1 MAGFETRAVH
11 VGQEPDPVSGAVVPP
26 IGLSTTFVQTDVGV
40 PVGPHDYS
48 RAGNPTRDGLERQI
62 ASLEGARHGFAF
74 ASGLAAI
81 DTVLRLLT
89 PGDHL
94 LIPHDAY
101 GGTFRLVDKLFRPA
115 GILADPVDMSDPRAV
130 EAAWRPNT
138 RLVLVES
145 PSNPTLSIVDLR
157 AVGEIGR
164 ALGGL
169 VVVDNTFATP
179 YLQRPIELGAHV
191 VVHSLTKY
199 LGGHSDVLGGFVAVD
214 DDELAEQIRFRQKAV
229 GAVLSP
235 FDAYLT
241 ARGVKTLAVRLDRQC
256 ETAEHLAQ
264 LLQEHPQVLEVLY
277 PGLPDHPGHDVAK
290 RQMTRFGGMLSFVLA
305 GGQAAAERLV
315 TRTKVFTLAE
325 SLGAVESLIEHPAT
339 MTHAVLQGT
348 ALQVDPG
355 LVRLS
360 IGLETLADLADDLWQ
375 ALDSL
380 SGTGADR

>member
-1 MAGFETRAVH
+1 MSGFETRAVH

-26 IGLSTTFVQTDVGV
+26 IGLSTTFVQTGVGV
-40 PVGPHDYS
+40 PVGAYDYS

-74 ASGLAAI
+74 ASGLAAL
-81 DTVLRLLT
+81 DTVLRLLA

-101 GGTFRLVDKLFRPA
+101 GGTFRLVDTVFRPA
-115 GILADPVDMSDPRAV
+115 GIGADPVDMSDPRAV

-157 AVGEIGR
+157 AVSEIGR

-214 DDELAEQIRFRQKAV
+214 DDELAERIRFRQKAV

-241 ARGVKTLAVRLDRQC
+241 SRGVKTLAVRMDRQGA
-256 ETAEHLAQ
+256 TAEHLAT
-264 LLQEHPQVLEVLY
+264 LLQQHPQVRTVLY
-277 PGLPDHPGHDVAK
+277 PGLADHPGHDIAK
-290 RQMTRFGGMLSFVLA
+290 SQMTGFGGMLSFVLR
-305 GGQAAAERLV
+305 GGRAAAEQVV
-315 TRTKVFTLAE
+315 THTRVFTLAE

-339 MTHAVLQGT
+339 MTHAVVNGT

-360 IGLETLADLADDLWQ
+360 VGLETAADLAEDLWQ
-375 ALDSL
+375 ALDALPATS
-380 SGTGADR
+380 A

>member
-1 MAGFETRAVH
+1 MTGFETRAVH

-26 IGLSTTFVQTDVGV
+26 IGLSTTFAQTAVGV

-48 RAGNPTRDGLERQI
+48 RAGNPTRDALERQI

-81 DTVLRLLT
+81 DTVLRLLV
-89 PGDHL
+89 PGDHVL
-94 LIPHDAY
+94 LPHDAY
-101 GGTFRLVDKLFRPA
+101 GGTFRLLDTVFRPA
-115 GILADPVDMSDPRAV
+115 GIASDPVDMSDPRAV

-157 AVGEIGR
+157 AVSEIGR

-179 YLQRPIELGAHV
+179 YLQRPLELGAHV

-214 DDELAEQIRFRQKAV
+214 DDELAERIRFRQKAV

-241 ARGVKTLAVRLDRQC
+241 SRGVKTLAVRLDRQC
-256 ETAEHLAQ
+256 DSAESLAD
-264 LLQEHPQVLEVLY
+264 LLRGHPRVRRVLY
-277 PGLPDHPGHDVAK
+277 PGLPEHPGHDIAK
-290 RQMTRFGGMLSFVLA
+290 SQMTRFGGMLSFVLA
-305 GGQAAAERLV
+305 GGREAAEQLV
-315 TRTKVFTLAE
+315 TRTAVFTLAE
-325 SLGAVESLIEHPAT
+325 SLGAVESLIEHPAS
-339 MTHAVLQGT
+339 MTHAVVSGT
-348 ALQVDPG
+348 ALGVDPG

-360 IGLETLADLADDLWQ
+360 VGLETLSDLTEDLWQ

-380 SGTGADR
+380 PA